1 MNEIKLSVVI
11 VNYNQKYYLE
21 QALVSLRAATVGFDI
36 EIIVVDN
43 NAVDGAGAYLSARF
57 HEVTFIS
64 NVGNGGIAQGN
75 NIAFRYVHGEYVLF
89 MHPDILLGEDVLRTM
104 CFFLDEH
111 PKVAGV
117 GARVIDASGKYYK
130 ESCRIFPTPSD
141 YLLKVLGLSFFM
153 SRNNQHRFAKLS
165 LNASRF
171 KPYKIESL
179 WGAFMMMRS
188 RVFRELGGMDENF
201 FLYGEDLDFSK
212 RLIDAGYETYCIP
225 ETVLHYQSKFTR
237 DENRFFVNAYY
248 RSMLLYF
255 SKYYKTLPDLY
266 SNCLKAAVMCRWA
279 LSPLFKRK
287 NDGVKELENKKRRVL
302 LVCNEILSEEIK
314 TQFNRR
320 FGKSA
325 IERWAIERKSLED
338 LLNRLQQRHSFT
350 DIVYCFDDMRFEQI
364 IHKIE
369 QFYPKTIINHIYC
382 KETGVLVSPGMA
394 RM

>member
-43 NAVDGAGAYLSARF
+43 NAVDGASAYLSSRF
-57 HEVTFIS
+57 PEVTIIS

-104 CFFLDEH
+104 CFFLDENS
-111 PKVAGV
+111 KVAGV
-117 GARVIDASGKYYK
+117 GVRVIDAFGKYYK
-130 ESCRIFPTPSD
+130 ESCRAFPTPSE
-141 YLLKVLGLSFFM
+141 YLMKVLGLSSLFTN
-153 SRNNQHRFAKLS
+153 SKQHKFAKLTS
-165 LNASRF
+165 KVTRSR
-171 KPYKIESL
+171 PYKIQSL
-179 WGAFMMMRS
+179 WGAFMMVRTN
-188 RVFRELGGMDENF
+188 VFRELGGMDENF

-212 RLIDAGYETYCIP
+212 RLVDAGYETYCIP

-237 DENRFFVNAYY
+237 DENRFFVKAYY

-255 SKYYKTLPDLY
+255 GKYYKSLSDLY
-266 SNCLKAAVMCRWA
+266 PSCLKAAVMCRWT
-279 LSPLFKRK
+279 LSPLFKRN
-287 NDGVKELENKKRRVL
+287 NDGVRELETKKRRVL
-302 LVCNEILSEEIK
+302 LVSNEIVSEEIK

-320 FGKSA
+320 FGKSVF
-325 IERWAIERKSLED
+325 ERWAVERKNLDD

-350 DIVYCFDDMRFEQI
+350 DIIYCFEDVRFEQI
-364 IHKIE
+364 VYKIE